1 MSALPSPEAQ
11 PANPHRL
18 TASQGPQTVRELRAA
33 LAAVAPA
40 ELIAFNEALDAA
52 RLDAVAD
59 VITEWRH
66 VWALRT
72 RPQVDEA
79 IAAALAGTVR
89 LVPAAD
95 VFARHGLSDESAA

>member
-11 PANPHRL
+11 PADPHRL
-18 TASQGPQTVRELRAA
+18 TAGQGPQTVRELRAA
-33 LAAVAPA
+33 FAAIPTSDLVD
-40 ELIAFNEALDAA
+40 FNEALDAA

-72 RPQVDEA
+72 RHEVDEA
-79 IAAALAGTVR
+79 ITAALAGTVR
-89 LVPAAD
+89 TVPAAD
-95 VFARHGLSDESAA
+95 VFARHGLTDESAA

>member
-1 MSALPSPEAQ
+1 MSALPSHEAQ
-11 PANPHRL
+11 PVNPHRL
-18 TASQGPQTVRELRAA
+18 TPGQGPQTVRELRAA

-40 ELIAFNEALDAA
+40 DLVAFNEALDNSP
-52 RLDAVAD
+52 LGAVDD

-72 RPQVDEA
+72 RPEVEEA
-79 IAAALAGTVR
+79 IAAELADSVP

-95 VFARHGLSDESAA
+95 VFARFGLTDESAA